1 MRMSS
6 GDSKAMTNQA
16 TGREGGTRMVVTDA
30 GPLIHLDELECLELL
45 ADFSEV
51 QVPEA
56 VWREV
61 EHHRP
66 LALQNTKIPFVRCLP
81 SASERVDALTAL
93 YTLHAG
99 EHEALCLCL
108 EFPGTLLLTDRSPAG
123 GEEPCRGSAWN
134 TWFARARYSPPP
146 IEQGACPGVVAPDTR
161 TFHLAHSPNAAG
173 GNYPASRRDAGA
185 TIKQTSR

>member
-1 MRMSS
+1 
-6 GDSKAMTNQA
+6 MTDQA
-16 TGREGGTRMVVTDA
+16 TGREGSTLLVVTDA

-51 QVPEA
+51 RVPEA

-66 LALQNTKIPFVRCLP
+66 LALRNTKIPFVRCLP
-81 SASERVDALTAL
+81 LASERVDALTAL

-108 EFPGTLLLTDRSPAG
+108 EFPGTLLLTDDTAARLAAKTLAVEAHGTLGLLVRAIRRRQLSKTHVLELLSQVPKRSTLHIRPTLL
-123 GEEPCRGSAWN
+123 EEIIRQVDETPE
-134 TWFARARYSPPP
+134 P
-146 IEQGACPGVVAPDTR
+146 Q
-161 TFHLAHSPNAAG
+161 
-173 GNYPASRRDAGA
+173 
-185 TIKQTSR
+185 